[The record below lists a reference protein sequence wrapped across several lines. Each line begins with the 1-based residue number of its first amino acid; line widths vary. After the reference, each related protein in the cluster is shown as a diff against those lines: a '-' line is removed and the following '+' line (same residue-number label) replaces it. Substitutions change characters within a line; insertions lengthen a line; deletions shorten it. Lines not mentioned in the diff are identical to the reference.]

1 MSVAVAHAGRGAG
14 ADALVG
20 KLFDLD
26 ALDALVGRLLA
37 ARAA

>member
-1 MSVAVAHAGRGAG
+1 MSAAAADTGRAAG

-20 KLFDLD
+20 KPFDLD